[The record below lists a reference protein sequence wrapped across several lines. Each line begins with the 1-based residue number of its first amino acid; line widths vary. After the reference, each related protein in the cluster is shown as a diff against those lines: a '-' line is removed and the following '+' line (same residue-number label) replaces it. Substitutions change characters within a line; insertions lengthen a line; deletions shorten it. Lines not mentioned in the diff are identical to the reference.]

1 MIREQEWKVILQDE
15 LGYRIMGK
23 NKNIV
28 IFPNYYLT
36 FVFYFASFFVVFW
49 YACSKHLLHNKFS
62 NVSIQVQSVRY
73 QTQPG
78 LNPRL

>member
-23 NKNIV
+23 NIL

-36 FVFYFASFFVVFW
+36 IVCYFAPFFVVFG

-62 NVSIQVQSVRY
+62 NVSIQVQTVRY
-73 QTQPG
+73 
-78 LNPRL
+78 